1 MTIAESVD
9 ELDGVKVAFDGT
21 SFAAKVITPNCAG
34 FQLHD
39 ALKVTLWIDRQPGMG
54 LPLA

>member
-1 MTIAESVD
+1 MAESVD
-9 ELDGVKVAFDGT
+9 ELDGVNAELDGK
-21 SFAAKVITPNCAG
+21 SFAVKVTTPNCEG

-54 LPLA
+54 LPFA